1 MKVTDTVDR
10 NPLCD
15 MIQPVADA
23 LYALNGKWKLPIL
36 MSLTYGNRRFKDIAR
51 SIPKI
56 TDRMLSKELRELE
69 INLLINRTVIDAV
82 PVKIEYTIT
91 EHGKSLHTVIT
102 ELSKWGIYHREIIT
116 KTSRSGK
123 FPGEQLSS

>member
-1 MKVTDTVDR
+1 MKVTDPSDR

-23 LYALNGKWKLPIL
+23 LYVLNGRWRLPIL
-36 MSLTYGNRRFKDIAR
+36 MSLIYGNHRFTDIAR
-51 SIPKI
+51 SIPKM

-91 EHGKSLHTVIT
+91 EHGKSLHTVII
-102 ELSKWGIYHREIIT
+102 ELSKWGIYHRQIIN
-116 KTSRSGK
+116 KNSRSRK
-123 FPGEQLSS
+123 KA